1 MQYTYLDKENN
12 MAQIKVGDNLSLDK
26 IDYDKYKDILSIREG
41 LLEELSEKLS
51 TYNMKQIEERT
62 LASVSNESALA
73 NASNELLDKWKKQLN
88 EEILRRQ
95 LDTVESF
102 KPIQNLVI
110 SYVLPYPYSKESIEL
125 IRSYLK
131 NIGEVSKFSVASC
144 LNPQREKVYVIVREG
159 LDTSFIR
166 KRLEGLR
173 AIEYKEELK

>member
-1 MQYTYLDKENN
+1 

-26 IDYDKYKDILSIREG
+26 IDYDKYKYILSIREG
-41 LLEELSEKLS
+41 PLEKLSEELS
-51 TYNMKQIEERT
+51 TYNMRQLEER
-62 LASVSNESALA
+62 ALA

-102 KPIQNLVI
+102 KPAQNLVI
-110 SYVLPYPYSKESIEL
+110 SYVVPYPYSRESIEL

-131 NIGEVSKFSVASC
+131 SIGEVSEFSVASC
-144 LNPQREKVYVIVREG
+144 LNPQREKLYIIVREG

-173 AIEYKEELK
+173 AIEYKEELKWIKYII

>member
-1 MQYTYLDKENN
+1 
-12 MAQIKVGDNLSLDK
+12 MAQIKEGYKLSLSK
-26 IDYDKYKDILSIREG
+26 IDYDKYKDTLNIREG
-41 LLEELSEKLS
+41 LLEKLS
-51 TYNMKQIEERT
+51 THNMNEIEERT
-62 LASVSNESALA
+62 LASV
-73 NASNELLDKWKKQLN
+73 SNELLDKWKKQLN

-102 KPIQNLVI
+102 KPVQNLVI
-110 SYVLPYPYSKESIEL
+110 SYVLPYPYSRESIEL

-131 NIGEVSKFSVASC
+131 SIGEVSEFSVAGC
-144 LNPQREKVYVIVREG
+144 LNPQREKLYIIVREG